1 MFFLFTC
8 FFYRRTGARE
18 PSIRLLK
25 KAKRAIFRNF
35 ELWVILV
42 HKILYFLYSASFMS
56 GRSSEPSR
64 YEILL
69 AVEACINSLIEMGF
83 DRSKAFEALESTRTI
98 GVAEN
103 TPGNTIGGYSLAR
116 ATDW

>member
-1 MFFLFTC
+1 M
-8 FFYRRTGARE
+8 
-18 PSIRLLK
+18 K

-42 HKILYFLYSASFMS
+42 HKILYFLYSAFFLNFASFMS

-103 TPGNTIGGYSLAR
+103 TSGNTIGGYSLAR
-116 ATDW
+116 ATDWYIECWQMLAFMIC